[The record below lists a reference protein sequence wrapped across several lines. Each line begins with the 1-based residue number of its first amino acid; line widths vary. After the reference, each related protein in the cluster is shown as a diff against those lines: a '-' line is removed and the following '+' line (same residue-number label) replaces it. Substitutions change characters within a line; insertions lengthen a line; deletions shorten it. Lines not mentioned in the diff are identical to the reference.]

1 MNAFVKLRQKI
12 SPYLFLVPCLIVF
25 GLFLFYPFAKTIYLS
40 LYKTDKLGQAKLFV
54 GFGNYIDLFTSESFY
69 NSLLVT
75 LIFVVIVVMVSML
88 LGLVTA
94 LLVNKNFPGIR
105 VFSTAYALPMAIASS
120 AAALIFEIMLDPTIG
135 ILDKFLRSDI
145 NWLHDERYALVC
157 VALLTAWLNSGI
169 NYLYFSAGLAN
180 IDESIYER
188 ASVTEE
194 ARRRQRWILI
204 ATVQLS
210 RSYPPG
216 GSLRQGICTECGSW
230 RRCRSDRLLRRK
242 SGDYAWLHRFLKADL
257 KRRQR
262 LL

>member
-75 LIFVVIVVMVSML
+75 LIFVVIVVAVSML

-105 VFSTAYALPMAIASS
+105 VFPRRTHCRW
-120 AAALIFEIMLDPTIG
+120 
-135 ILDKFLRSDI
+135 RSPQ
-145 NWLHDERYALVC
+145 A
-157 VALLTAWLNSGI
+157 
-169 NYLYFSAGLAN
+169 
-180 IDESIYER
+180 
-188 ASVTEE
+188 
-194 ARRRQRWILI
+194 
-204 ATVQLS
+204 
-210 RSYPPG
+210 PP
-216 GSLRQGICTECGSW
+216 
-230 RRCRSDRLLRRK
+230 
-242 SGDYAWLHRFLKADL
+242 H
-257 KRRQR
+257 
-262 LL
+262 

>member
-1 MNAFVKLRQKI
+1 MSYRI
-12 SPYLFLVPCLIVF
+12 R
-25 GLFLFYPFAKTIYLS
+25 LFLFYPFAKTIYLS

-169 NYLYFSAGLAN
+169 NYLYFSAGLSN

-216 GSLRQGICTECGSW
+216 RISTTR
-230 RRCRSDRLLRRK
+230 DM
-242 SGDYAWLHRFLKADL
+242 HRMWELAAM
-257 KRRQR
+257 QV
-262 LL
+262 

>member
-1 MNAFVKLRQKI
+1 M
-12 SPYLFLVPCLIVF
+12 
-25 GLFLFYPFAKTIYLS
+25 
-40 LYKTDKLGQAKLFV
+40 YKTDKLGQAKLFV

-75 LIFVVIVVMVSML
+75 LIFVVIVVAVSML

-120 AAALIFEIMLDPTIG
+120 AAALIFEIMVDPTIG

-180 IDESIYER
+180 IDELIYER

-216 GSLRQGICTECGSW
+216 RISTTR
-230 RRCRSDRLLRRK
+230 DM
-242 SGDYAWLHRFLKADL
+242 HRMWELAAM
-257 KRRQR
+257 QV
-262 LL
+262 

>member
-105 VFSTAYALPMAIASS
+105 VFSTAYAA
-120 AAALIFEIMLDPTIG
+120 DG
-135 ILDKFLRSDI
+135 
-145 NWLHDERYALVC
+145 
-157 VALLTAWLNSGI
+157 
-169 NYLYFSAGLAN
+169 
-180 IDESIYER
+180 
-188 ASVTEE
+188 
-194 ARRRQRWILI
+194 
-204 ATVQLS
+204 
-210 RSYPPG
+210 
-216 GSLRQGICTECGSW
+216 
-230 RRCRSDRLLRRK
+230 DR
-242 SGDYAWLHRFLKADL
+242 L
-257 KRRQR
+257 KRRCTDFRDYVRSDDRHSRQIPAVGHQ
-262 LL
+262 LAA

>member
-75 LIFVVIVVMVSML
+75 LIFVVIVVAVSML

-105 VFSTAYALPMAIASS
+105 IFST
-120 AAALIFEIMLDPTIG
+120 G
-135 ILDKFLRSDI
+135 VR
-145 NWLHDERYALVC
+145 
-157 VALLTAWLNSGI
+157 TADG
-169 NYLYFSAGLAN
+169 
-180 IDESIYER
+180 
-188 ASVTEE
+188 
-194 ARRRQRWILI
+194 
-204 ATVQLS
+204 
-210 RSYPPG
+210 
-216 GSLRQGICTECGSW
+216 
-230 RRCRSDRLLRRK
+230 DR
-242 SGDYAWLHRFLKADL
+242 L
-257 KRRQR
+257 KRRRTDFRDYVRPDDRHSRQIPAVGH
-262 LL
+262 

>member
-94 LLVNKNFPGIR
+94 LLVNKNFPGTGSFPR
-105 VFSTAYALPMAIASS
+105 RTHCRW
-120 AAALIFEIMLDPTIG
+120 
-135 ILDKFLRSDI
+135 RSPQAP
-145 NWLHDERYALVC
+145 LH
-157 VALLTAWLNSGI
+157 
-169 NYLYFSAGLAN
+169 
-180 IDESIYER
+180 
-188 ASVTEE
+188 
-194 ARRRQRWILI
+194 
-204 ATVQLS
+204 
-210 RSYPPG
+210 
-216 GSLRQGICTECGSW
+216 
-230 RRCRSDRLLRRK
+230 
-242 SGDYAWLHRFLKADL
+242 
-257 KRRQR
+257 
-262 LL
+262 